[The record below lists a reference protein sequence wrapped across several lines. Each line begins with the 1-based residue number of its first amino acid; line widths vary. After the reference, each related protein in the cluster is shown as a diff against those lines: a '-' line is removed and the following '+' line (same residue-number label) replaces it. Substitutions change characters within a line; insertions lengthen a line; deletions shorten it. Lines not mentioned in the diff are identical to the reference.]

1 MIAKGSVLPKD
12 ITIINI
18 YTLANKTP
26 KYTKQKLK
34 IFKEIYNLTIIVV
47 DFNNI
52 ITLTNITTRWKISK
66 YTEVFKTTNIENF
79 TYQQ

>member
-1 MIAKGSVLPKD
+1 MIAKGSMLPKD

-34 IFKEIYNLTIIVV
+34 IFKKETYNLTILVV

-66 YTEVFKTTNIENF
+66 
-79 TYQQ
+79 